1 MFLPPHLCY
10 CPLFDCPK
18 NRHPVKA
25 DSAQIKEHLSHH
37 GYENLLVTAKALN
50 LIEDYARPKGEELVE
65 ILAENCIIRS
75 VVNA

>member
-1 MFLPPHLCY
+1 LSRPHLCY
-10 CPLFDCPK
+10 CLVFDCKK
-18 NRHPVKA
+18 NTHPVKA

-65 ILAENCIIRS
+65 ILADNSLIRS
-75 VVNA
+75 VANA